1 MLSNQCDVIGKDKK
15 VTELEQRQY
24 FIYIEFKSHRD
35 DRLPGVSIDFVP
47 FYIPTKSA
55 QESSFQSTDFVQST

>member
-15 VTELEQRQY
+15 VTEQY
-24 FIYIEFKSHRD
+24 FIYVEFKTHRD

-55 QESSFQSTDFVQST
+55 QESSF